1 MQQLNVIAFDD
12 PMRAQELL
20 LAMTRLAKAGDLQL
34 EDAVFVTRTE
44 EGRVKVHETSD
55 LTPGEGA
62 LSGGFWGLLFGT
74 LLLGPLG
81 GLAVGAASAGTGAL
95 MGKLID
101 AGVHDDFVRQIKAEV
116 EPGRTALILLTEGGD
131 PAKVEAELER
141 FAGAR
146 LLWSNLPPGARR
158 EVEAALDAG
167 HVHHQVD
174 VTDEHPADGAG
185 A

>member
-1 MQQLNVIAFDD
+1 MQQLNVITFDD

-20 LAMTRLAKAGDLQL
+20 LAMTRLASKGDLQL
-34 EDAVFVTRTE
+34 QDAVFVTKTD
-44 EGRVKVHETSD
+44 EGRVKVHETAD

-101 AGVHDDFVRQIKAEV
+101 AGVHDDFIRQIKDEV
-116 EPGRTALILLTEGGD
+116 EPGRTALILLSEGGD
-131 PAKVEAELER
+131 AAAIDAELER

-146 LLWSNLPPGARR
+146 LLWSNLPPSARQA
-158 EVEAALDAG
+158 VEDALDAG
-167 HVHHQVD
+167 HVHEHVD
-174 VTDEHPADGAG
+174 ITDEHPGT
-185 A
+185 

>member
-1 MQQLNVIAFDD
+1 MQQLNVITFDD

-20 LAMTRLAKAGDLQL
+20 LAMTRLASHGHLQL
-34 EDAVFVTRTE
+34 QDAVFVTKTE
-44 EGRVKVHETSD
+44 EGRVRVHETSD

-74 LLLGPLG
+74 LLLGPAG

-101 AGVHDDFVRQIKAEV
+101 AGVHDDFVAQIKAEV

-131 PAKVEAELER
+131 ATRVEAELER

-146 LLWSNLPPGARR
+146 LLWSNLPPAARR
-158 EVEAALDAG
+158 EIEAALDAG
-167 HVHHQVD
+167 HAHHDVD
-174 VTDEHPADGAG
+174 ITAEHPAADTGA
-185 A
+185 